1 MLPTQSQDT
10 ARGICGEGPLP
21 HLPAMTVAS
30 PLAQAGPFAGTGS
43 NTVFP
48 FSFQVFKASDVRA
61 VRTRRAG
68 NLFFDTEL
76 AAGADFVAS
85 ASTDQRNNPGGAVTL
100 SLPLQTDETLTLL
113 RRVEATQNTAIP
125 NQGGFYPEVIE
136 AALDKLTMLVQQLE
150 NELRRALLLSVA
162 DTGTNLDGLLAGIRS
177 AEAAIAAARRAAAQA
192 AADATS
198 AREAARTSVTQAE
211 SAQAAALRHADRA
224 AALIASIAGG
234 PVANVNG
241 KTGPHVTLT
250 PADLTLLP
258 NLPTDGPSEIQITY
272 GGGGEIQGVVLTFGS
287 KTCTCTLQRD
297 AQGDLESLETVYDGL
312 KRVTTLAYASG
323 VLTGLTGVTTRA

>member
-1 MLPTQSQDT
+1 
-10 ARGICGEGPLP
+10 
-21 HLPAMTVAS
+21 MTVAS
-30 PLAQAGPFAGTGS
+30 SLAQAGPFAGTGS

-48 FSFQVFKASDVRA
+48 FSFQVFKAADVRA

-85 ASTDQRNNPGGAVTL
+85 ANTDQRNNPGGAVTL

-177 AEAAIAAARRAAAQA
+177 AESAIAAARRATAQA
-192 AADATS
+192 AADAAS
-198 AREAARTSVTQAE
+198 AREAARVSVTQAE

-234 PVANVNG
+234 PVASVNG

-250 PADLTLLP
+250 PADLALLP
-258 NLPTDGPSEIQITY
+258 NLPTDGPSEALITY
-272 GGGGEIQGVVLTFGS
+272 GGGGEIQRVVLTFGS
-287 KTCTCTLQRD
+287 KTCTYTLHWG
-297 AQGDLESLETVYDGL
+297 AQGGLESLEAIYDGL
-312 KRVTTLAYASG
+312 KRITTLTYAG
-323 VLTGLTGVTTRA
+323 GALARLTGVTTHA

>member
-1 MLPTQSQDT
+1 
-10 ARGICGEGPLP
+10 
-21 HLPAMTVAS
+21 MTVAS

-48 FSFQVFKASDVRA
+48 FSFQVFKAADVRA

-76 AAGADFVAS
+76 AAGADFTAS
-85 ASTDQRNNPGGAVTL
+85 VRADQRNDPGGTATL
-100 SLPLQTDETLTLL
+100 VSPLQTDETLTLL

-150 NELRRALLLSVA
+150 NDLRRALLLSVA

-192 AADATS
+192 AADAAS
-198 AREAARTSVTQAE
+198 ARDLANMAVTQA
-211 SAQAAALRHADRA
+211 QAAQTHAGQHADRA
-224 AALIASIAGG
+224 ADLIARIAGG
-234 PVANVNG
+234 PVASVNG
-241 KTGPHVTLT
+241 KTGPHVVLA
-250 PADLTLLP
+250 PADLSMLP
-258 NLPTDGPSEIQITY
+258 NLPTDGPSAASFVYDAADALQS
-272 GGGGEIQGVVLTFGS
+272 VSLTFGG
-287 KTCTCTLQRD
+287 KTCTYTLHSNAD
-297 AQGDLESLETVYDGL
+297 GDLESAEAVFDGR
-312 KRVTTLAYASG
+312 KRITTLTYTNKKLSG
-323 VLTGLTGVTTRA
+323 YTGVTTHA